1 MAEVVNKRSRKIRKF
16 VYHNKDL
23 DELLQV
29 NRDEFLK
36 SFSSR
41 LNRKFKRSEG
51 VNGTYARVI
60 EKVVKSKTNLQ
71 PGEKPRVIKTHL
83 RNGII
88 VPEMVGGNLGVYNGK
103 EYKEVEIKFDMIG
116 RYFGE
121 FSITYKP
128 TLRKAAHLVEGKKKG
143 GQKGNK

>member
-1 MAEVVNKRSRKIRKF
+1 MAEEINKKSRKIRKF
-16 VYHNKDL
+16 VYHNQDL
-23 DELLQV
+23 DELLTV
-29 NRDEFLK
+29 SRKEFLQ

-41 LNRKFKRSEG
+41 LNRKFRRSNG
-51 VNGTYARVI
+51 INGTYARVI
-60 EKVVKSKTNLQ
+60 DKVVKSKKNLQ
-71 PGEKPRVIKTHL
+71 PGEKPRTIKTHL
-83 RNGII
+83 RNGVI
-88 VPEMVGGNLGVYNGK
+88 VPEMVGGYLGVYNGK

-143 GQKGNK
+143 KKGKK